1 MAPRDANVYRCQECG
16 FASPKPGTCPDCR
29 RASGAWVQLVEE
41 RPVTQRTA
49 RRAGTPAI
57 QPRPLKDIS
66 MEQDDRVRTGIDELD
81 RVLGGGVVRGSLVLI
96 GGDPGVGKSTLLLQA
111 ARALA
116 RAAPPVLYVT
126 AEESAAQV
134 KMRADRLGIAG
145 DGLLLWPENDLSVVQ
160 AQLDDAKPR
169 SLVIDS
175 IQTVFLPELESAP
188 GSVAQVRECGARLMT
203 LAKSRG
209 IATFLVGHVTK
220 EGALAGPR
228 VLEHLVDTV
237 LYFEGERHHSYRV
250 LRAVKNRFGSTNEIG
265 VFEMAEGGLV
275 EVKNPSGFFLA
286 ERPDKAPGSVVVSSL
301 EGTRPVLLELQAL
314 VAPAPVGTPRR
325 TVLGADYNRVCLLLA
340 VLEKRAGVPLGSQD
354 VFVNVAGGARVTE
367 PAADLGIVVAA
378 ASSYMDR
385 PVPGDVLVVGEVG
398 LTGEVRAVAGL
409 ELRLREAAA
418 LGFRRAIVPQSNVLE
433 PPKTSLDVRGVAT
446 VGDALTILLG

>member
-1 MAPRDANVYRCQECG
+1 MATRDASVYRCQECG
-16 FASPKPGTCPDCR
+16 FTSPKPGTCPDCR
-29 RASGAWVQLVEE
+29 RAGGSWVQLVEE
-41 RPVTQRTA
+41 RSSPSRSTRRVAVASA
-49 RRAGTPAI
+49 RPRA
-57 QPRPLKDIS
+57 LKDIS
-66 MEQDDRVRTGIDELD
+66 MERDDRVRTEIGELD

-111 ARALA
+111 AQALA
-116 RAAPPVLYVT
+116 RVTPPVLYVT

-134 KMRADRLGIAG
+134 KMRADRLGITT
-145 DGLLLWPENDLSVVQ
+145 DGLLLWPETDLSVVQ
-160 AQLDDAKPR
+160 AQLDDVKPR
-169 SLVIDS
+169 GLVIDS

-188 GSVAQVRECGARLMT
+188 GSVTQVRECGARLMT
-203 LAKSRG
+203 LAKGLG

-237 LYFEGERHHSYRV
+237 LYFEGERHHAYRV

-275 EVKNPSGFFLA
+275 EVKNPSSFFLA
-286 ERPDKAPGSVVVSSL
+286 ERPVEAPGSVVVSSL

-314 VAPAPVGTPRR
+314 VAHAAIGTPRR

-354 VFVNVAGGARVTE
+354 VFVNVAGGGRVTE
-367 PAADLGIVVAA
+367 PAVDLGIVVAV

-385 PVPGDVLVVGEVG
+385 AVPGDVLVVGEVG

-418 LGFRRAIVPQSNVLE
+418 LGFRRAIVPRSNVLE
-433 PPKTSLDVRGVAT
+433 PTKVSLDVHGVAT
-446 VGDALTILLG
+446 VGDALAALLG

>member
-1 MAPRDANVYRCQECG
+1 V
-16 FASPKPGTCPDCR
+16 
-29 RASGAWVQLVEE
+29 
-41 RPVTQRTA
+41 
-49 RRAGTPAI
+49 
-57 QPRPLKDIS
+57 
-66 MEQDDRVRTGIDELD
+66 
-81 RVLGGGVVRGSLVLI
+81 
-96 GGDPGVGKSTLLLQA
+96 
-111 ARALA
+111 
-116 RAAPPVLYVT
+116 
-126 AEESAAQV
+126 
-134 KMRADRLGIAG
+134 
-145 DGLLLWPENDLSVVQ
+145 
-160 AQLDDAKPR
+160 KPR
-169 SLVIDS
+169 ALVIDS
-175 IQTVFLPELESAP
+175 IQTVFLPDLESAP

-203 LAKSRG
+203 LAKGRG

-220 EGALAGPR
+220 EGAIAGPR

-265 VFEMAEGGLV
+265 VFEMVEGGLV

-286 ERPDKAPGSVVVSSL
+286 ERPREAPGSVVVSSL

-314 VAPAPVGTPRR
+314 VAQASLGTPRR

-354 VFVNVAGGARVTE
+354 VYVNVAGGGRVTE

-385 PVPGDVLVVGEVG
+385 VVPADVLVVGEVG

-418 LGFRRAIVPQSNVLE
+418 LGFRRAIVPRSNVLE
-433 PPKTSLDVRGVAT
+433 PTKVSLDVRGVAT
-446 VGDALTILLG
+446 VGDALTALLG

>member
-41 RPVTQRTA
+41 RPATQRTA
-49 RRAGTPAI
+49 RRAGTPAV

-66 MEQDDRVRTGIDELD
+66 MEQDDRVRTGIVELD

-145 DGLLLWPENDLSVVQ
+145 DGLLLWPENDLSLVQ

-385 PVPGDVLVVGEVG
+385 PVPSDVLVVGEVG

>member
-1 MAPRDANVYRCQECG
+1 M
-16 FASPKPGTCPDCR
+16 S
-29 RASGAWVQLVEE
+29 
-41 RPVTQRTA
+41 RTT
-49 RRAGTPAI
+49 RRAGAAAAR
-57 QPRPLKDIS
+57 PRLLKDIS
-66 MEQDDRVRTGIDELD
+66 MEQDDRVRTGIGELD

-116 RAAPPVLYVT
+116 QVTPPVLYVT

-134 KMRADRLGIAG
+134 KMRADRLGITT
-145 DGLLLWPENDLSVVQ
+145 DGLLLWPETDLSVVQ
-160 AQLDDAKPR
+160 AQLDDVKPR
-169 SLVIDS
+169 GLVIDS

-203 LAKSRG
+203 LAKGLG

-237 LYFEGERHHSYRV
+237 LYFEGERHHAYRV

-286 ERPDKAPGSVVVSSL
+286 ERSAEAPGSVVVSSL

-314 VAPAPVGTPRR
+314 VAQAAIGTPRR

-354 VFVNVAGGARVTE
+354 VFVNVAGGGRVTE

-385 PVPGDVLVVGEVG
+385 AVPGDVLVVGEVG
-398 LTGEVRAVAGL
+398 LTGEVRGVAGL

-433 PPKTSLDVRGVAT
+433 PTKASLDVRGVAT
-446 VGDALTILLG
+446 VGDALAALLG

>member
-1 MAPRDANVYRCQECG
+1 MTARDASVYRCQECG

-29 RASGAWVQLVEE
+29 RAGGAWNQLVEE
-41 RPVTQRTA
+41 RPSTA
-49 RRAGTPAI
+49 RTTRATAATVR
-57 QPRPLKDIS
+57 PRPLKDIS
-66 MEQDDRVRTGIDELD
+66 MEQDDRVRIGMGELD

-116 RAAPPVLYVT
+116 EVAPPVLYVT

-134 KMRADRLGIAG
+134 KMRADRLGITS
-145 DGLLLWPENDLSVVQ
+145 DKLLLWPENDLAIVQ
-160 AQLDDAKPR
+160 AQLDEVKPR
-169 SLVIDS
+169 GLVIDS

-203 LAKSRG
+203 LAKGRG
-209 IATFLVGHVTK
+209 LATFLVGHVTK

-237 LYFEGERHHSYRV
+237 LYFEGERQHSYRV

-265 VFEMAEGGLV
+265 VFEMAERGLV
-275 EVKNPSGFFLA
+275 EVSNPSGFFLA
-286 ERPDKAPGSVVVSSL
+286 ERPEKAPGSVVVSSL

-314 VAPAPVGTPRR
+314 VAQAAIGTPRR

-354 VFVNVAGGARVTE
+354 VFVNVAGGGRVTE

-385 PVPGDVLVVGEVG
+385 PVPSDVFVVGEVG

-418 LGFRRAIVPQSNVLE
+418 LGFHRAIVPQSNVLE
-433 PPKTSLDVRGVAT
+433 PTKTSLDIRGVAT
-446 VGDALTILLG
+446 VGDALTALLG